1 MIGPTRVAQGAAVAL
16 LLLAGAGGALAAQQP
31 FVLREEFDEGLER
44 WERIRL
50 DRRQTS
56 YTTDVQEGD
65 RALLATSENS
75 AAAFVR
81 SVEAPAPARA
91 TVRWRWR
98 VTSSLSDNLRERERR
113 GDDYAARVFVT
124 FGGEPFDRKTRAL
137 SYVWAGREPVGA
149 RFRNPV
155 VENVATIVLQSGDGA
170 AGRWVR
176 EQRDLVRDFREAFG
190 EDPPEIT
197 GIAVVV
203 DTDDTDSVAISWF
216 DDFVL
221 EVDPAGGR

>member
-1 MIGPTRVAQGAAVAL
+1 MVAL
-16 LLLAGAGGALAAQQP
+16 LLGCAAPSLLGQQH
-31 FVLREEFDEGLER
+31 FVLREEFEEGIGH
-44 WERIRL
+44 WDRIRL
-50 DRRQTS
+50 DRRQTD
-56 YTTDVQEGD
+56 YTTDSTGGD
-65 RALLATSENS
+65 RALLATSENA

-81 SVEAPAPARA
+81 ALEAPAPARA
-91 TVRWRWR
+91 TIRWRWR
-98 VTSSLSDNLRERERR
+98 VTSSLSDNARERERR

-137 SYVWAGREPVGA
+137 SYVWAGREPIGA
-149 RFRNPV
+149 RYRNPV

-197 GIAVVV
+197 GIAVLV
-203 DTDDTDSVAISWF
+203 DTDDTDTTAISWF
-216 DDFVL
+216 DDFIL
-221 EVDPAGGR
+221 EVEPAPGR